1 MEVENFFQ
9 LRFKVEKDRS
19 KLDGVKLNR
28 ISREDYQMLL
38 VEFEEKEVK
47 EEKEMT
53 QLMFQYLSAGK
64 IMHNISMVDFSCQPL
79 LSLTPASAG

>member
-1 MEVENFFQ
+1 MKVEVENFFQ

-47 EEKEMT
+47 EEIWECGDSK
-53 QLMFQYLSAGK
+53 
-64 IMHNISMVDFSCQPL
+64 
-79 LSLTPASAG
+79 SLGPDEYTFKFIKNFW